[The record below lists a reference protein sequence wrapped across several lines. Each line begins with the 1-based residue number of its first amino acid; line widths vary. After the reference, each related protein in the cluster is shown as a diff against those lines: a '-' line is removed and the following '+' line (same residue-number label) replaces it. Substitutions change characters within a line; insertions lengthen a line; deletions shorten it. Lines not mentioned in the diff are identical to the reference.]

1 MSDLFLH
8 KLDRKLDREWA
19 REWELTLD
27 SLQWEKVLDRV
38 LALMS
43 ERAWVGEWDLT
54 SDSCQREKVLDRGLG
69 LTLGTQFCVKEGW

>member
-1 MSDLFLH
+1 MDSDLGSTLGS
-8 KLDRKLDREWA
+8 KLGSMLD